1 MVLTFESF
9 CQPTTPAIVVETV
22 GGRGGCGGAQNAV
35 EIVDTQ
41 AHVGGEGEVAARNNH
56 SVPVV
61 VQAMSA
67 VRCQDCNE
75 VGHVCP

>member
-9 CQPTTPAIVVETV
+9 CQPTTPAIVVETG

-41 AHVGGEGEVAARNNH
+41 ALWGGKVAARNNH

-67 VRCQDCNE
+67 VRCQDCDE